1 MIAALVEAIP
11 ASITGPQAA
20 VVCAIIV
27 CATVAA
33 GWILERVYR
42 P

>member
-1 MIAALVEAIP
+1 MIAELVALTP

-20 VVCAIIV
+20 VVCTVIV
-27 CATVAA
+27 CLTAAA
-33 GWILERVYR
+33 GGILERVFT